1 MKDFLQTMEADIFAD
16 EHIQSTTHREDLR
29 NKKYIRKRQGKLA
42 QAKRHAIKQPE
53 WRVQHLRSI
62 LNNE

>member
-1 MKDFLQTMEADIFAD
+1 MKDFLQPMEADILAD
-16 EHIQSTTHREDLR
+16 EHIQSTTLR
-29 NKKYIRKRQGKLA
+29 NMKYTRKRQGKLA